1 MGFWDFILLLIVA
14 GFAGAMGQAI
24 SGFSR
29 GGCLVSIAIGFIGAM
44 LGTWMARQ
52 LELPQFLVLEF
63 GTTGF
68 PLLWAI
74 FGAALFT
81 GLLGFLSRSRTPRK
95 E

>member
-1 MGFWDFILLLIVA
+1 MGFWEFILLLIVS

-24 SGFSR
+24 SGYSR

-44 LGTWMARQ
+44 LGTWVARQ
-52 LELPQFLVLEF
+52 LDLPELFVLDF
-63 GTTGF
+63 GTTDF

-81 GLLGFLSRSRTPRK
+81 GLLGFLARSRQPGR
-95 E
+95 